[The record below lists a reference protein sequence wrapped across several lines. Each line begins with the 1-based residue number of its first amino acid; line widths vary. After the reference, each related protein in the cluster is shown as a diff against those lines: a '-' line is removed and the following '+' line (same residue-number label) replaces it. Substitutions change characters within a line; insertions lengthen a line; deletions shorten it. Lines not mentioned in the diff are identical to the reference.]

1 MIKADY
7 HVHSEF
13 SRDSQTPMAVQVAR
27 AVELGFQELCFA
39 EHVDYGI
46 AVDPSEDAPI
56 VYLSGQ
62 PMINVDY
69 PAYFAKLA
77 SLRQAYADRI
87 KIQAGLEFGVQL
99 ETIPQFEQLFHKYE
113 DQLDFILLSCHQAEG
128 KGFWTGEF
136 QQGRTQQEYNEG
148 YYDAIYHVMQNYKDY
163 SILAHLDLIVR
174 YDPAG
179 VYPFAKIRDKVA
191 AVLELAIAD
200 GKGIEINTSSWRYH
214 LADTQPSR
222 DILKLYK
229 DLGGE
234 IITIGSDGHT
244 PSQLGAHYEEA
255 AAILRDEIGFPAVY
269 TFEKGQPCGH
279 KW

>member
-13 SRDSQTPMAVQVAR
+13 SRDSQTPMADQVAR

-174 YDPAG
+174 RTHRPG
-179 VYPFAKIRDKVA
+179 SIRSPRSA
-191 AVLELAIAD
+191 
-200 GKGIEINTSSWRYH
+200 TRWRPSSSW
-214 LADTQPSR
+214 PSPTAR
-222 DILKLYK
+222 ASRSIHRA
-229 DLGGE
+229 GA
-234 IITIGSDGHT
+234 TIWPIRS
-244 PSQLGAHYEEA
+244 PR
-255 AAILRDEIGFPAVY
+255 AIS
-269 TFEKGQPCGH
+269 
-279 KW
+279 